1 MENVK
6 TILDSVMSGIDGAM
20 AAALVDYSSGM
31 ALGTAGS
38 GINLDVA
45 AAGNTDVVRAKL
57 RTMESLGIQGSIED
71 ILITLDTQYHII
83 YLVPGKS
90 LFMYLVLSKDRANL
104 AMARY
109 RLKSLTSDL
118 QV

>member
-45 AAGNTDVVRAKL
+45 AAGKL
-57 RTMESLGIQGSIED
+57 
-71 ILITLDTQYHII
+71 
-83 YLVPGKS
+83 V
-90 LFMYLVLSKDRANL
+90 
-104 AMARY
+104 
-109 RLKSLTSDL
+109 
-118 QV
+118 